1 MQKISRYLPIA
12 LILAFSLISFNAY
25 LDSKGEKKNEIY
37 LKIKEYSPY
46 YFEKSLG
53 GLVIKSKVNKD
64 FKEKP
69 SNMQVFHEMD
79 RLQKEWG
86 KKHLKIDGENLIIHE
101 NEKVIKTIKINNKK
115 ELDFLHRFYGI
126 K

>member
-1 MQKISRYLPIA
+1 MSKYLPLA
-12 LILAFSLISFNAY
+12 FILAFFLISFNAY
-25 LDSKGEKKNEIY
+25 IDSKGESKNEIY

-53 GLVIKSKVNKD
+53 GLVIKSKLDKE

-79 RLQKEWG
+79 RLQKKWG
-86 KKHLKIDGENLIIHE
+86 KKHLKIDGGNLVIYE
-101 NEKVIKTIKINNKK
+101 NEKVLKTIKLKDQK
-115 ELDFLHRFYGI
+115 EVEFLHNFYGI
-126 K
+126 

>member
-1 MQKISRYLPIA
+1 MSKYLPLA
-12 LILAFSLISFNAY
+12 LILAFFLISFNAY
-25 LDSKGEKKNEIY
+25 IDSKGESKNEIY

-53 GLVIKSKVNKD
+53 GLVIKSKLDKE

-79 RLQKEWG
+79 RLQKKWG
-86 KKHLKIDGENLIIHE
+86 KKHLKIDGGNLVIYE
-101 NEKVIKTIKINNKK
+101 NEKVLKTIKLKDQK
-115 ELDFLHRFYGI
+115 EVEFLHNFYGI
-126 K
+126 

>member
-1 MQKISRYLPIA
+1 MNKYLPLA
-12 LILAFSLISFNAY
+12 LMLGFFLISFSAY
-25 LDSKGEKKNEIY
+25 VNSKGDDKARIYKEITS
-37 LKIKEYSPY
+37 YSPY
-46 YFEKSLG
+46 YFEKSLS
-53 GLVIKSKVNKD
+53 GLVIKSKEDKE

-86 KKHLKIDGENLIIHE
+86 RKHLKIENNNLIIFDKDE
-101 NEKVIKTIKINNKK
+101 SIKKIHIKDKK
-115 ELDFLHRFYGI
+115 DLNFLHSFYGL